1 MKLVLKND
9 RGVIQPHLEAERGE
23 ILEDIHEAKTSR
35 ALLVVIMLLNVIG
48 IVLLSGFILWV
59 ANKFSGKPPT
69 ATTST
74 STTLRVQS
82 EGG

>member
-9 RGVIQPHLEAERGE
+9 RGVIQPHLEPEHGE
-23 ILEDIHEAKTSR
+23 ILAEIHEAKTSR

-59 ANKFSGKPPT
+59 ANKFSGKPPAAT
-69 ATTST
+69 ATST
-74 STTLRVQS
+74 SLRVQS
-82 EGG
+82 EGV